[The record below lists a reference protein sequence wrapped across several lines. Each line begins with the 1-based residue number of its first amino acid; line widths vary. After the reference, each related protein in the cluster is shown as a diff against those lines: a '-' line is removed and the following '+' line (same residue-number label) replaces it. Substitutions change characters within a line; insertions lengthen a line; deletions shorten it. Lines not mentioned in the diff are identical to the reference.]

1 VATYTIS
8 QMKNS
13 LRKPTIGLS
22 FEFEL
27 ALTVCHLLRV
37 TLS

>member
-1 VATYTIS
+1 MATYTIS

-13 LRKPTIGLS
+13 LRKAIGLS

-27 ALTVCHLLRV
+27 ALTVCHLLRM